1 MLTEF
6 DREAFEVYAF
16 SNSVV
21 ADQATALFQ
30 QNVTVWRAIAGMS
43 DEAVAELI
51 RADEIDILVDLSG
64 HSGGNRLLVFARKPA
79 PIQITAWGYIGGT
92 GMKAMD
98 VFFADEVV
106 VPPEERAL
114 YAEEVRYLPSVVCYY
129 PFEPFPPVNALPAL
143 MGRGLTFGSFNRLAK
158 ITEASFRV
166 WAEVL
171 LAVPHSRMVLKTPE
185 LDQLSEQERIRDRFV
200 AYGVAPE
207 RVVLLGR
214 TSWAEHVAAFNQVD
228 IGLDPF
234 PHGGGVTALEGLMMG
249 VPVVTL
255 KWPTIPGRLSAAILT
270 PLGLTDWIADSP
282 EAYVRIAVEKSRDL
296 MALSV
301 LRKQLRGRM
310 TSSLI
315 GDPKAYAR
323 AVESEYRLL
332 WQEWCAR

>member
-1 MLTEF
+1 VKVTEETF
-6 DREAFEVYAF
+6 
-16 SNSVV
+16 
-21 ADQATALFQ
+21 
-30 QNVTVWRAIAGMS
+30 TVW
-43 DEAVAELI
+43 
-51 RADEIDILVDLSG
+51 
-64 HSGGNRLLVFARKPA
+64 
-79 PIQITAWGYIGGT
+79 
-92 GMKAMD
+92 
-98 VFFADEVV
+98 
-106 VPPEERAL
+106 
-114 YAEEVRYLPSVVCYY
+114 
-129 PFEPFPPVNALPAL
+129 
-143 MGRGLTFGSFNRLAK
+143 AK
-158 ITEASFRV
+158 
-166 WAEVL
+166 VL

-185 LDQLSEQERIRDRFV
+185 LEDASTRARVLERFV
-200 AYGVAPE
+200 AAGVAAE

-228 IGLDPF
+228 VGLDPF

>member
-1 MLTEF
+1 
-6 DREAFEVYAF
+6 
-16 SNSVV
+16 
-21 ADQATALFQ
+21 
-30 QNVTVWRAIAGMS
+30 
-43 DEAVAELI
+43 
-51 RADEIDILVDLSG
+51 
-64 HSGGNRLLVFARKPA
+64 
-79 PIQITAWGYIGGT
+79 
-92 GMKAMD
+92 
-98 VFFADEVV
+98 
-106 VPPEERAL
+106 
-114 YAEEVRYLPSVVCYY
+114 
-129 PFEPFPPVNALPAL
+129 

>member
-1 MLTEF
+1 
-6 DREAFEVYAF
+6 
-16 SNSVV
+16 V
-21 ADQATALFQ
+21 ASLIQQDQ
-30 QNVTVWRAIAGMS
+30 
-43 DEAVAELI
+43 
-51 RADEIDILVDLSG
+51 IDILVDLSG
-64 HSGGNRLLVFARKPA
+64 FTEGNRLLVFARKPA